1 MLKDVGISAI
11 ALAKIHCN
19 TIHHLFMIV
28 QDFKQLALKFIHTLL
43 GGTSHKLC
51 SDITMGS
58 EASCRLEK
66 ISTYRHPPMA
76 SSIRLINVIFVTKSV
91 VMAPLIT
98 CEKALEFVQM
108 LLLQCF
114 TQVQRISHELI
125 VQLQYSKYACLVLE
139 FCPNTRISSHLW
151 VEVRVR

>member
-1 MLKDVGISAI
+1 MGISAI
-11 ALAKIHCN
+11 ALHCN

-43 GGTSHKLC
+43 GGTSHKLRR
-51 SDITMGS
+51 DITMRS

-66 ISTYRHPPMA
+66 ISTYRHLPMA
-76 SSIRLINVIFVTKSV
+76 SSIRLIFVTKSV

-125 VQLQYSKYACLVLE
+125 VQLQYYKYACLVLE